1 MENNLGRYQ
10 AFPESLGTSIELKSG
25 SREAS
30 WGAQRNFFSNPLVDQ
45 NSVPKLLG
53 TDYVFQVAPTISR
66 SGQYGSTSWFAQ
78 YPSSATVNLVTNLK
92 NL

>member
-30 WGAQRNFFSNPLVDQ
+30 WGGTKEFLLQPACRSELSAQTVRDRLRVSSRSDDFSIRSVRIYLLVC
-45 NSVPKLLG
+45 
-53 TDYVFQVAPTISR
+53 TIS
-66 SGQYGSTSWFAQ
+66 
-78 YPSSATVNLVTNLK
+78 K
-92 NL
+92 